1 MVSKFIEWNLRFLG
15 GGGKGIF
22 SLDEVDWGFIM
33 IIGDLE
39 LRGTNFEGGPSVI
52 RVLPADPL

>member
-1 MVSKFIEWNLRFLG
+1 MEFKVFG
-15 GGGKGIF
+15 GGGGIF

-39 LRGTNFEGGPSVI
+39 LRGTNFEGMLSC
-52 RVLPADPL
+52 

>member
-1 MVSKFIEWNLRFLG
+1 MVSKFIEWNLRFWGG

-39 LRGTNFEGGPSVI
+39 LRGTNFEGMLSC
-52 RVLPADPL
+52 

>member
-15 GGGKGIF
+15 GGGGRGIF

-39 LRGTNFEGGPSVI
+39 LRATNFEGMLSC
-52 RVLPADPL
+52 